1 MTKICL
7 SKSMFFQF
15 NKDSLLPIEMEEINA
30 VVLDWGPWT
39 RGLCIPILSSGAW
52 TCPIRNSEG
61 GAQQSVPTNSPGGY
75 FILMN
80 VFAVSPPGIMPVYDL
95 ETSLAKLCSST

>member
-1 MTKICL
+1 MQWFLTGV
-7 SKSMFFQF
+7 
-15 NKDSLLPIEMEEINA
+15 P
-30 VVLDWGPWT
+30 GPEASAS
-39 RGLCIPILSSGAW
+39 PSSGTW

-80 VFAVSPPGIMPVYDL
+80 VFGISPPGIMPTYDL
-95 ETSLAKLCSST
+95 GTSLAKLYSST